1 MHYFNPRLHKF
12 LFRVLSS
19 TGEIFHANR
28 LTSICHNA
36 LLSSFATAINP
47 FLSIFF
53 GNICQL
59 FFVGSQLIK
68 TDFQLFL
75 TNNQKKKD
83 LVKAKSFFWIM
94 IA

>member
-1 MHYFNPRLHKF
+1 M
-12 LFRVLSS
+12 
-19 TGEIFHANR
+19 GEIFHANR
-28 LTSICHNA
+28 LPSICHNA

-53 GNICQL
+53 LAIFANY